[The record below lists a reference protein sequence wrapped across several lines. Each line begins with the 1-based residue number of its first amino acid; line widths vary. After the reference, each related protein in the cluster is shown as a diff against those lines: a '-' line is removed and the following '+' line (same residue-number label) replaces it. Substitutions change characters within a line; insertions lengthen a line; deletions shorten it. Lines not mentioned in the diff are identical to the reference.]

1 MPKIGVFMTYLF
13 LSYAKTDRKS
23 ADSIKTLL
31 EKTGG
36 AVWMD
41 ENPRELTEQQWPI
54 IEANILKAAAFVLLV
69 SEDAKKSNW
78 LQRELVYAES
88 IQKPIFPIL
97 ISGTDWPRL
106 FVPAETL
113 EFGLSLDLPDS
124 LKEKLKALG
133 LNPLSA
139 ELPPQIPSHT
149 IDYKRGRVKK
159 SFALWLGIMAAM
171 IAILFIFAPLLIGLI
186 NRGEANFAS
195 TPSPQPSPWEM
206 TQNSE
211 ATQTQQAERESSSER
226 PRDTYRQTQ
235 TQERRDLNRIERNMT
250 RTSEAIHSTQ
260 EVVWVQESV
269 RQNALMQRSATPDS
283 QPSETPYIG
292 IGQIPCDATA
302 VMENGISNVTLYSN
316 PSLEAGTGQLTR
328 SGGEGQAFVITAW
341 VVNDDGSWYRVGT
354 SASSF
359 MGYVLAEELILDESC
374 PR

>member
-1 MPKIGVFMTYLF
+1 MSYLF
-13 LSYAKTDRKS
+13 LSYAKADRKS

-54 IEANILKAAAFVLLV
+54 IEANILKAAGLVLLV

-78 LQRELVYAES
+78 LQRELAYAES

-113 EFGLSLDLPDS
+113 EFGLSLALPDS

-133 LNPLSA
+133 LNPLPA
-139 ELPPQIPSHT
+139 ELPPQIPTST
-149 IDYKRGRVKK
+149 INYKRARAKK

-171 IAILFIFAPLLIGLI
+171 IALVVIFAPLLIGLI
-186 NRGEANFAS
+186 NRGEANLAS
-195 TPSPQPSPWEM
+195 TPSPQPSPWQM

-211 ATQTQQAERESSSER
+211 ETQTQQARYENSSDER

-235 TQERRDLNRIERNMT
+235 TQERREQNRIERNMT
-250 RTSEAIHSTQ
+250 RTAAAGQ
-260 EVVWVQESV
+260 EIAWVQESV

-283 QPSETPYIG
+283 QPSETPYTG
-292 IGQIPCDATA
+292 SGQIPCDATA
-302 VMENGISNVTLYSN
+302 VMENGVSNVTLYSS
-316 PSLEAGTGQLTR
+316 PSLEAGTGNLIR
-328 SGGEGQAFVITAW
+328 SGGEVQAFVINAW
-341 VVNDDGSWYRVGT
+341 IVNDDGTWYSVGT

-359 MGYVLAEELILDESC
+359 MGYVLAEELVLDESC